1 MEWEGEGVITFDQKM
16 SSFNENLE
24 KNFFYLLLQKT
35 VRKMFVIISNRIYHH
50 ITPYCNDNS

>member
-24 KNFFYLLLQKT
+24 KNFFYLLLQINCQKN
-35 VRKMFVIISNRIYHH
+35 V
-50 ITPYCNDNS
+50 CNEN